1 MKKLLGIVVLGLL
14 LVGCDVIAKDVKP
27 YLCNYKAG
35 IFENPD
41 LGKTGDPCLE
51 GGASKYKFYVNGK
64 FDAKDEDSCTDF
76 IIDYTNTAE
85 MLMKYPTDD
94 WMVGCDDKW

>member
-1 MKKLLGIVVLGLL
+1 MTTVALSVLGRT
-14 LVGCDVIAKDVKP
+14 VSSAV
-27 YLCNYKAG
+27 
-35 IFENPD
+35 
-41 LGKTGDPCLE
+41 
-51 GGASKYKFYVNGK
+51 SKK
-64 FDAKDEDSCTDF
+64 KDEDSCTDF